1 MAPRQANHQGEAG
14 LLKGRRIRQIVRLGP
29 LMRLNLSKTGV
40 SLSLGN
46 PGLTVN
52 LGRGRRRTT
61 ISAPGTG
68 ISYSESEPLGGPE
81 DRSPDARGAQEPAPQ
96 RAQAPPARKSLVQA
110 LSSWLHRD
118 K

>member
-14 LLKGRRIRQIVRLGP
+14 LLKGWRIRQIVRLGP

-40 SLSLGN
+40 SLSLGK

-68 ISYSESEPLGGPE
+68 ISYSQSERLGGPE
-81 DRSPDARGAQEPAPQ
+81 DRARPDSEGQPAE
-96 RAQAPPARKSLVQA
+96 APPARKSLVQA
-110 LSSWLHRD
+110 LSSWLRRD